1 MYCTKTIFFVFA
13 LLFQL
18 AATTRH
24 CAAQTG
30 AEDVS
35 AYRPK
40 YNLAVDQIEATN
52 NAQIT
57 KQPFAPKLDVTRQLN
72 AKLDSL
78 ALKNKRFK
86 YAQGYRILVYTG
98 ASSEEVAKIKEQVVA
113 LVAEEPVYS
122 IYKQPTFRV
131 KVGDFMNR
139 VDAGASLQ
147 LLKKDFP
154 NAILIQ
160 DQIVI
165 LREKVSEQK

>member
-1 MYCTKTIFFVFA
+1 MYRIITYIFVFT
-13 LLFQL
+13 LLLQF
-18 AATTRH
+18 ATTRY
-24 CAAQTG
+24 CMAQAG

-40 YNLAVDQIEATN
+40 YHLAVEQIEATN
-52 NAQIT
+52 NAQTT

-98 ASSEEVAKIKEQVVA
+98 ASSEEVAKIKDQVVA
-113 LVAEEPVYS
+113 LVGDEPVYS

-165 LREKVSEQK
+165 LKEKASDQK